1 MDQRHMDEDL
11 IVLGAQ
17 AETPAAGSEASD
29 ATPPTIEGQPAEIE
43 TGAAT
48 PGEEGGEPSAE
59 PKPEPAKVEGEGEGG
74 EERPKKRSG
83 IQRMQDRIA
92 RLEDELASARSAAPA
107 AGEDRAAAI
116 EKEIGPAPKEE
127 DFSDWAEFDRAQRR
141 YDVKLAVA
149 EQRIADRE
157 AASASRQAE
166 EKASVREA
174 AIEAFQERLDET
186 RGKIPDFDAALSAAK
201 DREVKP
207 HVTELVIESEKGG
220 LLAYYLAKNPDVL
233 TKLNGMSEREAAKT
247 VGKLEARLTL
257 AKPKTATAAPSPAKP
272 VTGAAAPGPDP
283 SKMSFAEYEKWR
295 SKPRG

>member
-1 MDQRHMDEDL
+1 MDEDL
-11 IVLGAQ
+11 IVLGAP

-29 ATPPTIEGQPAEIE
+29 ASAATIEGQPAEIE

-48 PGEEGGEPSAE
+48 PGKEGGESATE

-74 EERPKKRSG
+74 EDKPKKRSG
-83 IQRMQDRIA
+83 IQRMQDQIA
-92 RLEDELASARSAAPA
+92 RLRAENDSLRSAAPA

-127 DFSDWAEFDRAQRR
+127 DFKDWAEFDRAQRR

-149 EQRIADRE
+149 EQRFDDRAADTSRRQAADQAAERE
-157 AASASRQAE
+157 AA
-166 EKASVREA
+166 V
-174 AIEAFQERLDET
+174 EAFQERLDET
-186 RGKIPDFDAALSAAK
+186 RGKIPDFDKALAEAK

-233 TKLNGMSEREAAKT
+233 TKLNGMSERAAAKA
-247 VGKLEARLTL
+247 VGALEQRLTL
-257 AKPKTATAAPSPAKP
+257 AKPKTATAAPPPAKQ
-272 VTGAAAPGPDP
+272 VSGA
-283 SKMSFAEYEKWR
+283 
-295 SKPRG
+295 SKPSSPDSDLDAWLAKKYG

>member
-1 MDQRHMDEDL
+1 MDEDL

-17 AETPAAGSEASD
+17 AETPAAGGEASEAT
-29 ATPPTIEGQPAEIE
+29 AVQTEGQPADGE

-48 PGEEGGEPSAE
+48 PGEEGGESAAE
-59 PKPEPAKVEGEGEGG
+59 PKPEPEKAEGEGG

-83 IQRMQDRIA
+83 IQRMQDQIGRLKDEIA
-92 RLEDELASARSAAPA
+92 SLRSAAPA
-107 AGEDRAAAI
+107 AGEDRATAI

-127 DFSDWAEFDRAQRR
+127 DFKDWNDFDRAQRR

-157 AASASRQAE
+157 AASASRKAE
-166 EKASVREA
+166 EQAATREA

-186 RGKIPDFDAALSAAK
+186 RGKIPDFDKALAAAK

-233 TKLNGMSEREAAKT
+233 TKLNGMSERDATKE
-247 VGKLEARLTL
+247 VGRLEARLTL
-257 AKPKTATAAPSPAKP
+257 AKPKTATAAPAPAKQ
-272 VTGAAAPGPDP
+272 VSG
-283 SKMSFAEYEKWR
+283 S
-295 SKPRG
+295 SKPSSPDSDLDAWLAKQYG

>member
-1 MDQRHMDEDL
+1 MDEDL
-11 IVLGAQ
+11 IVLGAP
-17 AETPAAGSEASD
+17 AEPLAAGGEASE
-29 ATPPTIEGQPAEIE
+29 ATPPTIEGQPAEIK

-59 PKPEPAKVEGEGEGG
+59 PKPEPAKAEGEGG
-74 EERPKKRSG
+74 EDKPKKRSG
-83 IQRMQDRIA
+83 IQRMQDQIA
-92 RLEDELASARSAAPA
+92 RLRAENDSLRSAAPA
-107 AGEDRAAAI
+107 AGGDRAAAI

-127 DFSDWAEFDRAQRR
+127 DFKDWAAFEDAKAEYRINKA
-141 YDVKLAVA
+141 LAV
-149 EQRIADRE
+149 QRHADRE
-157 AASASRQAE
+157 AAATSRQAAE
-166 EKASVREA
+166 QDAQREA

-186 RGKIPDFDAALSAAK
+186 RGKIPDFDAALPAAK

-233 TKLNGMSEREAAKT
+233 TKLNGMSERDATKE
-247 VGKLEARLTL
+247 VGRLEARLIL
-257 AKPKTATAAPSPAKP
+257 AKPKTATAAPSPARP

-295 SKPRG
+295 SKPKG

>member
-1 MDQRHMDEDL
+1 MTDEDL
-11 IVLGAQ
+11 IVLGAP
-17 AETPAAGSEASD
+17 AETLAAGSEASD
-29 ATPPTIEGQPAEIE
+29 ATAATIEGQPAEIE

-48 PGEEGGEPSAE
+48 PGEEEGESAAK
-59 PKPEPAKVEGEGEGG
+59 PKPEPAKGDDEEEGEED
-74 EERPKKRSG
+74 RPKKKSG
-83 IQRMQDRIA
+83 YRRMQDRIA

-127 DFSDWAEFDRAQRR
+127 DFKDWAEFDRAQRR

-149 EQRIADRE
+149 EQRHADRE
-157 AASASRQAE
+157 ADVSRRQNATQV
-166 EKASVREA
+166 AQREA
-174 AIEAFQERLDET
+174 AFEAFQERLDET
-186 RGKIPDFDAALSAAK
+186 RGKIPDFDQALNEAK
-201 DREVKP
+201 GREVKRY
-207 HVTELVIESEKGG
+207 VTELIVESEKGA
-220 LLAYYLAKNPDVL
+220 LLAYYLAKNPAEL

-247 VGKLEARLTL
+247 VGRLEARLTL

-295 SKPRG
+295 AKAKG